1 MVGLNFANERE
12 ALQFSKAV
20 DSKVNERQEKRA
32 SELDISC
39 MYIYIYTCIRFEQSK
54 VSCSLHVIIVMCMC
68 FSRINIISYWFFV
81 GVGGIRLIPI
91 LQYFSQC
98 TH

>member
-39 MYIYIYTCIRFEQSK
+39 MYIYTCIRFEQSK
-54 VSCSLHVIIVMCMC
+54 VFCSLHAIIGMCM
-68 FSRINIISYWFFV
+68 
-81 GVGGIRLIPI
+81 
-91 LQYFSQC
+91 
-98 TH
+98 

>member
-20 DSKVNERQEKRA
+20 DSKINERQEKRA

-39 MYIYIYTCIRFEQSK
+39 MYIPYFLVIRHI
-54 VSCSLHVIIVMCMC
+54 LL
-68 FSRINIISYWFFV
+68 ISAYL
-81 GVGGIRLIPI
+81 LISAC
-91 LQYFSQC
+91 YFADLT
-98 TH
+98 THY